1 MYFSVQL
8 LQIDLTG
15 ILCEKSNNIIDVDEI
30 SLGVGVLLFI
40 LVQVPTNMYL
50 LLPSPSQNFQSSPKS
65 ILL

>member
-30 SLGVGVLLFI
+30 SLGIGVLLFV
-40 LVQVPTNMYL
+40 LVQVPTNKFL
-50 LLPSPSQNFQSSPKS
+50 FLISPSTNSQVKS
-65 ILL
+65 QF